1 MKKKKKTTKKKSKL
15 TEKKKEEPKKEDELP
30 KKKTRK
36 QETLQIIGIVAVIIV
51 FFLAFIIPYT
61 YIENQK
67 TFKHGNV
74 TWRIEQHGEITLYH
88 AQFGKNYAG
97 QYYGT
102 HNTFFR
108 NDPRTNDAQIDIGPI
123 SLQPKIVISQGPEAL
138 VCNRQVLV
146 TDALSQITLAIPFIT
161 EKTLGTTSLETAN
174 KTGLNYTTCEN
185 KPQDTTIIQVEMG
198 DEAKITENRRS
209 DCYFVTIDKCEN
221 NLKVAEKFIFEII
234 KQLNTNE

>member
-1 MKKKKKTTKKKSKL
+1 MKKEKKTMKKKSKS
-15 TEKKKEEPKKEDELP
+15 TKKTIPKDEPP
-30 KKKTRK
+30 KKKIKK
-36 QETLQIIGIVAVIIV
+36 QETIQIIGVIAVIIV

-88 AQFGKNYAG
+88 AQFGKNYAS

-123 SLQPKIVISQGPEAL
+123 SLQKKIIISQGRDAL
-138 VCNRQVLV
+138 TCNRQVLV
-146 TDALSQITLAIPFIT
+146 TDALSQITQAIPFIT
-161 EKTLGTTSLETAN
+161 EKTLATTSQEIAN
-174 KTGLNYTTCEN
+174 QTTFLNYTTCQN
-185 KPQDTTIIQVEMG
+185 KPQDATIIQVEMG
-198 DEAKITENRRS
+198 NEAKITEDRGN
-209 DCYFVTIDKCEN
+209 DCYFITIDKCEN
-221 NLKVAEKFIFEII
+221 NLKTAEKFIFEII
-234 KQLNTNE
+234 KQLNTNK